1 MVLNFKTF
9 SHIIFYLLPLS
20 LISGPFFPEI
30 ISFLIV
36 SYFFLKT
43 IKEKKNFFYKNSFF
57 KLLIII
63 CLFILIRNFFSDYF
77 NENYLSSIFY
87 FRFTILALGI
97 YSLDL
102 NDRSIRVFFFYGILT
117 SYIILF
123 FDSSYEYLFKDR
135 IFGLN
140 SSYTSR
146 ISSFFG
152 DEYIMGSF
160 TIRLLPL
167 LLFGLLW
174 IDIKRNNFF
183 ILLFL
188 IILMVTVLIILSGER
203 TSLLLLFIILFFFIL
218 LKKFRVLLFVNL
230 IIFFLLFITFLQNQ
244 DFNNR
249 YLGFL
254 NKNPNESNQ
263 IIFYTPE
270 HHSFM
275 LTAIKIVKANFVLG
289 SGSKSFKHLCK
300 MNEFKTITYENGDI
314 GNEDIGCST
323 HPHNIF
329 LQIFVEYGL
338 VGILF
343 YLLIFYKII
352 YKIYLNTSQYNKSN
366 LPLYKNIS
374 LSLSFLYISLFVNT
388 FPLIPS
394 GNFFNNWFSIMLF
407 LPIGFILSIEKK

>member
-9 SHIIFYLLPLS
+9 SQIIFYLLPLS
-20 LISGPFFPEI
+20 LISGPFLPEI
-30 ISFLIV
+30 ISLLIV

-230 IIFFLLFITFLQNQ
+230 IIFFLLFFC
-244 DFNNR
+244 
-249 YLGFL
+249 
-254 NKNPNESNQ
+254 K
-263 IIFYTPE
+263 
-270 HHSFM
+270 
-275 LTAIKIVKANFVLG
+275 IKI
-289 SGSKSFKHLCK
+289 
-300 MNEFKTITYENGDI
+300 
-314 GNEDIGCST
+314 
-323 HPHNIF
+323 
-329 LQIFVEYGL
+329 
-338 VGILF
+338 
-343 YLLIFYKII
+343 LIID
-352 YKIYLNTSQYNKSN
+352 T
-366 LPLYKNIS
+366 
-374 LSLSFLYISLFVNT
+374 
-388 FPLIPS
+388 
-394 GNFFNNWFSIMLF
+394 
-407 LPIGFILSIEKK
+407 